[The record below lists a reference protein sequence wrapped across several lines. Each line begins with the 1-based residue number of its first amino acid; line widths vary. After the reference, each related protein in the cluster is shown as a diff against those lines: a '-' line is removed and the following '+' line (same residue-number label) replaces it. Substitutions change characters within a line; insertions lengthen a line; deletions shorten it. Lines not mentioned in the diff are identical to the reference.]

1 MKTLTKIEKSAIN
14 KAALS
19 LANQL
24 AEKIALE
31 TKYLKSKELAAEFK
45 LKVIWNE
52 VGECFDFS
60 VNAVDD
66 PFL

>member
-19 LANQL
+19 LSNQL
-24 AEKIALE
+24 AGELALE
-31 TKYLKSKELAAEFK
+31 TKYLKSKELVPEFK
-45 LKVIWNE
+45 LTVIWNE

>member
-1 MKTLTKIEKSAIN
+1 MRTLTKIEKSAIN

-19 LANQL
+19 LSNQL

-31 TKYLKSKELAAEFK
+31 TKYLKSKDNTAEFN

-52 VGECFDFS
+52 VKQFFDFS
-60 VNAVDD
+60 VVSVTD
-66 PFL
+66 PFV